1 MLKSVEEVA
10 NELGVSKTAIYNKL
24 KLDEYKDMVIK
35 KQGRAM
41 IDEQLFNFIKDNLKF
56 KSIVDEDNKEIPV
69 MDEEKKE
76 VKNDEAIAKLNDV
89 AVNCLVEQLKE
100 KDKQIQELH
109 RLIENSQIL
118 LKQEQ
123 KICENQMQLEE
134 HFKEVDKKLE
144 TLKAKMEHRREKK
157 RFSFFKRKKQ

>member
-1 MLKSVEEVA
+1 MFYFVFR
-10 NELGVSKTAIYNKL
+10 GYI
-24 KLDEYKDMVIK
+24 
-35 KQGRAM
+35 
-41 IDEQLFNFIKDNLKF
+41 
-56 KSIVDEDNKEIPV
+56 DEDNKEDKK
-69 MDEEKKE
+69 DETI
-76 VKNDEAIAKLNDV
+76 VKLNDV

-123 KICENQMQLEE
+123 KNCESQMQLEE

-144 TLKAKMEHRREKK
+144 NLKAKMEDRREKK